1 MQEGVCRKR
10 CKPAKPGK
18 GAPREAE
25 KAAFKPRPDRRPESA
40 PCAARSAEA
49 PADAART
56 TAEPQRAL
64 IVRTGER
71 PAERVPLILES
82 QGAGDFHLIDSGEG
96 EKLEQYGPYRI
107 VRPEAQAL

>member
-1 MQEGVCRKR
+1 MQKASAGKAG
-10 CKPAKPGK
+10 KPAKPGK

-25 KAAFKPRPDRRPESA
+25 KAAFKPRPDRRSESA
-40 PCAARSAEA
+40 PRAARSAEA
-49 PADAART
+49 PSNAEAARA

-96 EKLEQYGPYRI
+96 
-107 VRPEAQAL
+107 